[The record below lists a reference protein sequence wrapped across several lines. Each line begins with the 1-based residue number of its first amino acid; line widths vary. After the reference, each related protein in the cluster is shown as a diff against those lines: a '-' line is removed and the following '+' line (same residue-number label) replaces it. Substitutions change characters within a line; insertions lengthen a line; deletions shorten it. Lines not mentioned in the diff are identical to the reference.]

1 MKFLALSVLC
11 LASLQAQTAP
21 PQTRTPVLPDLPD
34 AASVAS
40 CEDGHVITMA
50 EMRGVLLAVDNPQAS
65 ANVREFLNQWC
76 MMRKLARLARDEK
89 LDQESPTREQ
99 LLWSQNYVLAQAE
112 ISHVANPIV
121 PGEEEKA
128 YYDEHKSQYQQ
139 VKTYAIYIAFS
150 NAAAS
155 QTAGDGK
162 KILSEPEAKAKAE
175 ALLEQIRKGADF
187 RKLAKA
193 NSDDE
198 TSRDKDGFF
207 NDLKPTDP
215 MPDSIRT
222 AIFSL
227 KKGETTDVIPQPNG
241 FYIFRAEDVTYKPF
255 EEVRDQ
261 VDRALKHER
270 ADQWMRTIQA
280 ETKAAILTDK
290 IK

>member
-1 MKFLALSVLC
+1 MKFLALFFLC
-11 LASLQAQTAP
+11 LSGLAAQTAP
-21 PQTRTPVLPDLPD
+21 PQSHAPALPDLPD
-34 AASVAS
+34 TASVAS
-40 CEDGHVITMA
+40 CPDGHVITMA
-50 EMRGVLLAVDNPQAS
+50 EMRGVLAAVDNPQAS

-76 MMRKLARLARDEK
+76 MMRKLAGLARDEK

-99 LLWSQNYVLAQAE
+99 LLWSENYVLAQAE
-112 ISHVANPIV
+112 ITHMANPTV
-121 PGEEEKA
+121 PGDEEMA
-128 YYDEHKSQYQQ
+128 YYYEHKSQYEQ

-155 QTAGDGK
+155 QTGSDGK
-162 KILSEPEAKAKAE
+162 RILSEAEAKAKAE

-187 RKLAKA
+187 KKLAKED
-193 NSDDE
+193 SDDE
-198 TSRDKDGFF
+198 MSRDKDGFF

-222 AIFSL
+222 AIFGL

-241 FYIFRAEDVTYKPF
+241 FYIFRAEDITYKPY

-261 VDRALKHER
+261 VDRALKQQR
-270 ADQWMRTIQA
+270 ADKWMRSVQA
-280 ETKAAILTDK
+280 ETKATILTDK